1 MVRTLKV
8 SVERKTFLVNFEGE
22 SGGKWCSLTEHNR
35 GSVSTL
41 GFEKEEVC
49 FNNHGRFIRLSEF
62 ASNRK
67 STFLVIPEGEKGRG
81 WEKSFANVIREEG
94 SRRGGLVPVGR
105 WARAVVCECTAD
117 CDNWVEV
124 GHALARRLGQ
134 KGVVTIVPFL
144 GRKVEKGPPRENS
157 EVVGKFRGG
166 WIKLRGLPFHLW
178 SEEHLKKI
186 VEQWGTVTEIDW
198 QMLKLFDLCKARVR
212 ILMKERSVL
221 STLIEVLDG
230 GWVFTISVAMV
241 GVEEVRRGRE
251 MGESTREDFVPHSWK
266 CGGRQVERD
275 RSTTDGSS
283 SVRAVGKMKKG
294 EKRLGSAGLEQV
306 GEAWAEG
313 DKAYSNDEE
322 GHRASNS
329 KQERRAQSP
338 LNPSPL
344 WSELK
349 KLGEVEKWVSQP
361 REDFVPHSWTCG
373 GRWVERDRSTTD
385 GSSSVGQLA
394 K

>member
-8 SVERKTFLVNFEGE
+8 SLERKTFLVRFENE
-22 SGGKWCSLTEHNR
+22 SGGKWCSLTKHSR
-35 GSVSTL
+35 GFVSTL
-41 GFEKEEVC
+41 GFENEEVC
-49 FNNHGRFIRLSEF
+49 FNNHGRIIRLSEF

-67 STFLVIPEGEKGRG
+67 STFLVIPEGEKG
-81 WEKSFANVIREEG
+81 
-94 SRRGGLVPVGR
+94 GGLVPVGR

-124 GHALARRLGQ
+124 RRALARRLGQ
-134 KGVVTIVPFL
+134 KGVVTIFPFS
-144 GRKVEKGPPRENS
+144 GRKCLFFSPRENS
-157 EVVGKFRGG
+157 EVMGKFRGG

-198 QMLKLFDLCKARVR
+198 QTLKLFDLCKARVR

-221 STLIEVLDG
+221 SALIEVLDG
-230 GWVFTISVAMV
+230 GWVFTISVAVV

-251 MGESTREDFVPHSWK
+251 MGESTREDFVPHSWT
-266 CGGRQVERD
+266 CGGRRVERD
-275 RSTTDGSS
+275 RSTTDG
-283 SVRAVGKMKKG
+283 RP
-294 EKRLGSAGLEQV
+294 AGLEQV

-344 WSELK
+344 WSKLK

-361 REDFVPHSWTCG
+361 GRILCLTRGHVVEDGLREIDQRLMEVLLL
-373 GRWVERDRSTTD
+373 
-385 GSSSVGQLA
+385 GQLA